1 MRMGLELVFQR
12 VETQVLGRVREKA
25 DQASQDSKFKTNID
39 AGVLHDNFFKN
50 FWTCEFPSAF
60 SVREGLACFVL
71 GQTSWSVGTWSIA
84 EDRNCHL
91 FSTKHETANGLTAR
105 PKICLS

>member
-39 AGVLHDNFFKN
+39 AGVLHDNFF
-50 FWTCEFPSAF
+50 
-60 SVREGLACFVL
+60 
-71 GQTSWSVGTWSIA
+71 
-84 EDRNCHL
+84 
-91 FSTKHETANGLTAR
+91 
-105 PKICLS
+105 

>member
-1 MRMGLELVFQR
+1 MGLELVFQR

-39 AGVLHDNFFKN
+39 ADVLHDKLFLFFWN
-50 FWTCEFPSAF
+50 CEFPSAF
-60 SVREGLACFVL
+60 TLWEGLACFVL

-91 FSTKHETANGLTAR
+91 FSSNHETANALTAR